1 MTTDYIAP
9 GDLEAVYRALTL
21 PNELVL
27 RVCEETGIRVG
38 DALSLKTEEL
48 KERFTITEQKTGKRR
63 RIRIRATLLEAL
75 RRNSGR
81 VYVFPNRRSEER
93 PRTRQ
98 AVWKD
103 LKRAAKAFRLTIN
116 LAPHSVRKTYA
127 VELARRGYDVE
138 AIQKRLNHESAA
150 VTALYL
156 IAGLVD
162 NEQRPNLK
170 PRRKSRAKRGG
181 GANAK
186 TRTPKM
192 S

>member
-138 AIQKRLNHESAA
+138 AIQKRHITYQNH
-150 VTALYL
+150 YL
-156 IAGLVD
+156 FYFYYLHFFSFF
-162 NEQRPNLK
+162 L
-170 PRRKSRAKRGG
+170 
-181 GANAK
+181 
-186 TRTPKM
+186 
-192 S
+192 

>member
-27 RVCEETGIRVG
+27 RVCEETGIRIG
-38 DALSLKTEEL
+38 DALSLKTDEL
-48 KERFTITEQKTGKRR
+48 KERFTIMEQKTGKRR
-63 RIRIRATLLEAL
+63 RIRIRAALLEAL
-75 RRNSGR
+75 KRNSGR

-181 GANAK
+181 GADAK
-186 TRTPKM
+186 TRTQKM

>member
-38 DALSLKTEEL
+38 DALSLKTDEL
-48 KERFTITEQKTGKRR
+48 KERFTITERKTGKRR

-170 PRRKSRAKRGG
+170 PRRKSGAKRGG

-186 TRTPKM
+186 TRTQKM